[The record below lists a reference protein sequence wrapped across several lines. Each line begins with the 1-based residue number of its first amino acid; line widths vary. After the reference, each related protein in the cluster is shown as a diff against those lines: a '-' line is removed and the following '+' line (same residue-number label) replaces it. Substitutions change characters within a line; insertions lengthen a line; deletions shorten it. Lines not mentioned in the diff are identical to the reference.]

1 LFVTVLFVT
10 TLFVILLKLNVMNKP
25 FNYGKIAEVNYFTNR
40 TKEVKWLEM
49 QINAGINCIL
59 MSPRRWGKSS
69 LVQHTA
75 NIIKKKTP
83 KIVFCFLDLYNVRSE
98 KEFLELFST
107 TIIKATS
114 NSFDDAVRNV
124 KAVFK
129 QLIPSVAISADPNA
143 EIELS
148 FNWKELQK
156 NMTEV
161 LNLPEKIAAAKNIQV
176 VVCVD
181 EFQNISFME
190 DGIAFQ
196 KKLRAHWQ
204 KHQKA
209 NYVLYG
215 SRRHLMMDFFTKSSM
230 PFYRFGEIMFLEKIS
245 EDHWINYISE
255 RFVATNKKISDA
267 YAATIAQQMENHP
280 YYVQQFAQAV
290 WQQTNKTVNANN
302 LVEAT
307 EDLLDQYT
315 ILYQKEVDMLTNFQ
329 LNFLKALCND
339 ETAFGSK
346 KILEGYDLGTSANIT
361 RIKTALQN
369 HEIIDVL
376 GKTIAFNDPLFAIW
390 LKKRFFKI

>member
-1 LFVTVLFVT
+1 
-10 TLFVILLKLNVMNKP
+10 MNKP
-25 FNYGKIAEVNYFTNR
+25 FNYGKIAEFNYFTNR

-69 LVQHTA
+69 LVLHTA
-75 NIIKKKTP
+75 NTIRKKNS
-83 KIVFCFLDLYNVRSE
+83 KIVFCFLDLYNIRSE

-114 NSFDDAVRNV
+114 SSFDDAVRNV

-148 FNWKELQK
+148 FNWKDLQK

-161 LNLPEKIAAAKNIQV
+161 LNLPEKISVAKNIQV

-181 EFQNISFME
+181 EFQNISFMD

-209 NYVLYG
+209 NYILYG
-215 SRRHLMMDFFTKSSM
+215 SRRHLMLDFFTKSSM

-245 EDHWINYISE
+245 EEHWVNYIVQ
-255 RFVATNKKISDA
+255 RFVATNKKISNT
-267 YAATIAQQMENHP
+267 YAATIAQAMKNHP
-280 YYVQQFAQAV
+280 YYVQQYAQAV
-290 WQQTNKTVNANN
+290 WQQTTKTVNANN
-302 LVEAT
+302 LYEAT

-329 LNFLKALCND
+329 LNFLKALCNN

-346 KILEGYDLGTSANIT
+346 KVLEDYDLGTSANIT
-361 RIKTALQN
+361 RIKAALQN

-376 GKTIAFNDPLFAIW
+376 GKTITFNDPLFAIW
-390 LKKRFFKI
+390 LQKRYFKR

>member
-1 LFVTVLFVT
+1 
-10 TLFVILLKLNVMNKP
+10 MNKP
-25 FNYGKIAEVNYFTNR
+25 FNYGKIAEFNYFTNR

-75 NIIKKKTP
+75 NIIRKKNS

-114 NSFDDAVRNV
+114 SSFDDAVRNV

-148 FNWKELQK
+148 FNWKDLQK

-161 LNLPEKIAAAKNIQV
+161 LNLPEKISVAKNIQV

-181 EFQNISFME
+181 EFQNISFMD

-209 NYVLYG
+209 NYILYG
-215 SRRHLMMDFFTKSSM
+215 SRRHLMLDFFTKSSM

-245 EDHWINYISE
+245 EEHWVNYIVQ
-255 RFVATNKKISDA
+255 RFVATNKKISNT
-267 YAATIAQQMENHP
+267 YAATIAQAMKNHP
-280 YYVQQFAQAV
+280 YYVQQYAQAV
-290 WQQTNKTVNANN
+290 WQQTTKTVNANN
-302 LVEAT
+302 LYEAT

-329 LNFLKALCND
+329 LNFLKALSNN

-346 KILEGYDLGTSANIT
+346 KILEDYELGTSANIT
-361 RIKTALQN
+361 RIKAALQN

-376 GKTIAFNDPLFAIW
+376 GKTITFNDPLFAIW
-390 LKKRFFKI
+390 LQKRYFKR

>member
-1 LFVTVLFVT
+1 
-10 TLFVILLKLNVMNKP
+10 MNKP
-25 FNYGKIAEVNYFTNR
+25 FNYGKIAEFNYFTNR

-69 LVQHTA
+69 LVLHTA
-75 NIIKKKTP
+75 NTIRKKNS
-83 KIVFCFLDLYNVRSE
+83 KIVFCFLDLYNIRSE

-114 NSFDDAVRNV
+114 SSFDDAVRNV

-148 FNWKELQK
+148 FNWKDLQK
-156 NMTEV
+156 NMTEI
-161 LNLPEKIAAAKNIQV
+161 LNLPEKISVAKNIQV

-181 EFQNISFME
+181 EFQNISFMH

-209 NYVLYG
+209 NYILYG
-215 SRRHLMMDFFTKSSM
+215 SRRHLMLDFFTKSSM

-245 EDHWINYISE
+245 EEHWVNYIVQ
-255 RFVATNKKISDA
+255 RFVATNKKISNT
-267 YAATIAQQMENHP
+267 YAATIAQAMKNHP
-280 YYVQQFAQAV
+280 YYVQQYAQAV
-290 WQQTNKTVNANN
+290 WQQTTKTVNANN
-302 LVEAT
+302 LYEAS

-329 LNFLKALCND
+329 LNFLKALSNN

-346 KILEGYDLGTSANIT
+346 KILEDYELGTSANIT
-361 RIKTALQN
+361 RIKAALQN

-376 GKTIAFNDPLFAIW
+376 GKIITFNDPLFAIW
-390 LKKRFFKI
+390 LQKRYFKR

>member
-1 LFVTVLFVT
+1 
-10 TLFVILLKLNVMNKP
+10 MNKP
-25 FNYGKIAEVNYFTNR
+25 FNYGKIAEFNYFTNR

-69 LVQHTA
+69 LVLHTA
-75 NIIKKKTP
+75 NTIRKKNL
-83 KIVFCFLDLYNVRSE
+83 KIVFCFLDLYNIRSE

-114 NSFDDAVRNV
+114 SSFDDAVRNV

-148 FNWKELQK
+148 FNWKDLQK

-161 LNLPEKIAAAKNIQV
+161 LNLPEKISVAKNIQV

-181 EFQNISFME
+181 EFQNISFMD

-209 NYVLYG
+209 NYILYG
-215 SRRHLMMDFFTKSSM
+215 SRRHLMLDFFTKSSM

-245 EDHWINYISE
+245 EEHWVNYIVQ
-255 RFVATNKKISDA
+255 RFVATNKKISNT
-267 YAATIAQQMENHP
+267 YAATIAQAMKNHP
-280 YYVQQFAQAV
+280 YYVQQYAQAV
-290 WQQTNKTVNANN
+290 WQQTTKTVNANN
-302 LVEAT
+302 LYEAT

-329 LNFLKALCND
+329 LNFLKALSNN

-346 KILEGYDLGTSANIT
+346 KILEDYELGTSANIT
-361 RIKTALQN
+361 RIKAALQN

-376 GKTIAFNDPLFAIW
+376 GKTITFNDPLFAIW
-390 LKKRFFKI
+390 LQKRYFKR

>member
-1 LFVTVLFVT
+1 
-10 TLFVILLKLNVMNKP
+10 MNKP

>member
-1 LFVTVLFVT
+1 
-10 TLFVILLKLNVMNKP
+10 MNKP
-25 FNYGKIAEVNYFTNR
+25 FNYGKIAEFNYFTNR

-75 NIIKKKTP
+75 NTIRKKNS
-83 KIVFCFLDLYNVRSE
+83 KIVFCFLDLYNIRSE

-114 NSFDDAVRNV
+114 SSFDDAVRNV

-148 FNWKELQK
+148 FNWKDLQK

-161 LNLPEKIAAAKNIQV
+161 LNLPEKISVAKNIQV

-181 EFQNISFME
+181 EFQNISFMD

-209 NYVLYG
+209 NYILYG
-215 SRRHLMMDFFTKSSM
+215 SRRHLMLDFFTKSSM

-245 EDHWINYISE
+245 EEHWVNYIVQ
-255 RFVATNKKISDA
+255 RFVATNKKISNT
-267 YAATIAQQMENHP
+267 YAATIAQAMKNHP
-280 YYVQQFAQAV
+280 YYVQQYAQAV
-290 WQQTNKTVNANN
+290 WQQTTKTVNANN
-302 LVEAT
+302 LYEAT

-329 LNFLKALCND
+329 LNFLKALSNN
-339 ETAFGSK
+339 EIAFGSK
-346 KILEGYDLGTSANIT
+346 KILEDYELGTSANIT
-361 RIKTALQN
+361 RIKAALQN

-376 GKTIAFNDPLFAIW
+376 GKTITFNDPLFAIW
-390 LKKRFFKI
+390 LEKRYFKR

>member
-1 LFVTVLFVT
+1 
-10 TLFVILLKLNVMNKP
+10 MNKP

-40 TKEVKWLEM
+40 TKEIKWLEM
-49 QINAGINCIL
+49 QIDAGINCIL

-75 NIIKKKTP
+75 NKIKKKNP
-83 KIVFCFLDLYNVRSE
+83 KVVFCFLDLYNVRSE

-129 QLIPSVAISADPNA
+129 QLIPSVAISADPSA

-161 LNLPEKIAAAKNIQV
+161 LNLPEKISVTKNIQV

-204 KHQKA
+204 KHQKTT
-209 NYVLYG
+209 YILYG
-215 SRRHLMMDFFTKSSM
+215 SRRHLMLDFFTKSSM

-245 EDHWINYISE
+245 EEHWVKYIVQ
-255 RFVATNKKISDA
+255 RFVATGKKISEA
-267 YAATIAQQMENHP
+267 YAAAIAQIMQNHP
-280 YYVQQFAQAV
+280 YYVQQYAQAV
-290 WQQTNKTVNANN
+290 WQQTNKVVNADN
-302 LVEAT
+302 LYEAT

-329 LNFLKALCND
+329 LNFLKALCNN
-339 ETAFGSK
+339 ETSFGSK
-346 KILEGYDLGTSANIT
+346 KVLEEYELGTSANIT

-369 HEIIDVL
+369 HEIIDTL
-376 GKTIAFNDPLFAIW
+376 GKTITFNDPLFAIW
-390 LKKRFFKI
+390 LQKRYFKR